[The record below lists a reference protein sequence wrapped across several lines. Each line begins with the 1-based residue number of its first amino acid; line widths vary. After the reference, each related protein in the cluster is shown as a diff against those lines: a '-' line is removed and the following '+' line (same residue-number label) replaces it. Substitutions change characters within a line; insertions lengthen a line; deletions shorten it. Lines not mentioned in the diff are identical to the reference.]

1 MSVVFISHNGLKTAL
16 LYQPS
21 IFLKGASVMIL
32 LMLGLLIFF
41 LIPWLASSGTNIAG
55 KGEINGPRRAIFL
68 RS

>member
-21 IFLKGASVMIL
+21 IFLKGASVLII

-41 LIPWLASSGTNIAG
+41 LIPWLGI
-55 KGEINGPRRAIFL
+55 KWHQYRRQ
-68 RS
+68 RGN